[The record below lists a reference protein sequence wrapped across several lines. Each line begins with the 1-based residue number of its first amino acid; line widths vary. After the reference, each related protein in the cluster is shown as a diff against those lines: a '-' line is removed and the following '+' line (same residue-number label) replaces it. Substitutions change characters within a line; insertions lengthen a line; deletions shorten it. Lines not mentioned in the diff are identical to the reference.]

1 MYQNLF
7 IEYLIPVGTPAPDGS
22 CHFTYR
28 SMSRKFGRFNS
39 PRHPAN
45 YPSSTNCTYIF
56 LATANE
62 QVSYLKTTSI
72 RSLNIICIIICVYMT
87 SDYNLISQVQ
97 IVFDNFKVRTDMLQP
112 DNLKVN
118 NITDKSSAWKAYGLV
133 FDFILIAYTFSQSFN
148 K

>member
-1 MYQNLF
+1 M
-7 IEYLIPVGTPAPDGS
+7 IPVGTPAPDGS

-62 QVSYLKTTSI
+62 QVSYLKKLPVCTYI
-72 RSLNIICIIICVYMT
+72 NIICILICVYTT
-87 SDYNLISQVQ
+87 SDYNLILQVQ

-118 NITDKSSAWKAYGLV
+118 NISDKSSAWKAYGLV
-133 FDFILIAYTFSQSFN
+133 FDFILITYTS
-148 K
+148 

>member
-1 MYQNLF
+1 MYKILF

-62 QVSYLKTTSI
+62 QVSYQNKKKI
-72 RSLNIICIIICVYMT
+72 
-87 SDYNLISQVQ
+87 
-97 IVFDNFKVRTDMLQP
+97 
-112 DNLKVN
+112 
-118 NITDKSSAWKAYGLV
+118 LV
-133 FDFILIAYTFSQSFN
+133 FKYYMYAYMCLHDFRLQSNFTGSN
-148 K
+148 RL